1 MLGLVTLGS
10 WSSVAFVVLDRM
22 LSNNWTVFR
31 VKAQASEVLI
41 GNLYLTKEVRWS
53 LLLLHCILL
62 VSINLKLVQILILSR
77 LAHVGLLM
85 ELALE
90 QVLLSYHLLVLE
102 VMRCF
107 SRYSLARVAW
117 VLGLINSSL
126 CFEDTDL
133 IIVLSV

>member
-1 MLGLVTLGS
+1 MVTLGS
-10 WSSVAFVVLDRM
+10 RSGVAFVVLDRM

-31 VKAQASEVLI
+31 VEAQASEVLI

-53 LLLLHCILL
+53 LLLLHGILL

-107 SRYSLARVAW
+107 GRYSLARIAW